1 MTLQK
6 LKELILNDTLSDD
19 FLIFLCEDDHF
30 LATQYTNE
38 IAARKNFKINII
50 KDVREVQNDS
60 LGSLFEDSNS
70 NRLNVL
76 VTDTFD
82 TFVTN
87 YYDLENTIVICD
99 KIDKKIVKNVEPYI
113 VKVKKVAEWA
123 VKDFINV
130 YCPGLNPTLV
140 DMLYQN
146 TNGNIY
152 RIINELDKLNLFD
165 KDEKNI
171 ILSQLLTA
179 RGTDLYYRTIFD
191 AKNALLK
198 ADLFQLSDLI
208 EHKDSVDMDA
218 LALTALLLNEYKR
231 NLLLRFNSSTTPEQ
245 LGIDKKQVYFIKNN
259 CKLNEVQLCEKIE
272 FLSSIDYKLKAGKL
286 DMDKDQLLTY
296 LISHILA

>member
-19 FLIFLCEDDHF
+19 LIIFLCEDDHF

-50 KDVREVQNDS
+50 KDIRELQNDS
-60 LGSLFEDSNS
+60 LGNLFEDSNS
-70 NRLNVL
+70 NRLNL
-76 VTDTFD
+76 LITDNFD
-82 TFVTN
+82 TFVSN
-87 YYDLENTIVICD
+87 YYDLENTIIICD
-99 KIDKKIVKNVEPYI
+99 KIDKKIAKNVEPYI
-113 VKVKKVAEWA
+113 VKIKKATDWA
-123 VKDFINV
+123 VKDFMNV
-130 YCPGLNPTLV
+130 YCPGLAPTLV

-165 KDEKNI
+165 KDEKNS
-171 ILSQLLTA
+171 ILGQLLTA
-179 RGTDLYYRTIFD
+179 KGTDLYYRTIFD
-191 AKNALLK
+191 AKNAILK
-198 ADLFQLSDLI
+198 TDLAQLSDLM
-208 EHKDSVDMDA
+208 EHKDIIDMDA
-218 LALTALLLNEYKR
+218 MALTALLLNEYKR
-231 NLLLRFNSSTTPEQ
+231 NLLLRFNSKTTPEQ

-259 CKLNEVQLCEKIE
+259 CKLTEEQLSKKIE
-272 FLSSIDYKLKAGKL
+272 FLSSIDYKLKTGKL